1 MVNTTFYRNGQVIEN
16 RAQRVTGNVGQ
27 ALVARSSA
35 YLEMLAVAH
44 QNDCTPEMRQESSE
58 LRRRVTRNMSQPDP
72 NFEQLEADLRDAA
85 LKRSD
90 QISAILTDRIT
101 ARDRIWITERSKWID
116 LFVSPPVDHS
126 FWWAQTQPHLAPD
139 TRAEFRD
146 DGLHFWGGPKVN
158 TYDGEMHTSFG
169 AVASFALQPE
179 RFPKSPSGTFLS
191 SAPMQSKESWLASGR
206 GTMAACARGSRS
218 RLAPMIVLGSRRSW
232 RIATADRSMSNGRG
246 SC

>member
-35 YLEMLAVAH
+35 ILRCWRSRTRTTVRQRCGRSPQNLNGDSLAIWSA
-44 QNDCTPEMRQESSE
+44 
-58 LRRRVTRNMSQPDP
+58 DP

-139 TRAEFRD
+139 TRPEFRD

-158 TYDGEMHTSFG
+158 TDDGKCTQASASGLLRTATG
-169 AVASFALQPE
+169 AIPQVPE
-179 RFPKSPSGTFLS
+179 RHIPF
-191 SAPMQSKESWLASGR
+191 
-206 GTMAACARGSRS
+206 
-218 RLAPMIVLGSRRSW
+218 
-232 RIATADRSMSNGRG
+232 
-246 SC
+246 